1 MTPPAAAQ
9 APAEPTRTQS
19 FEEVKDRIAREMAAG
34 TAFKILDQ
42 RVNEIRD
49 QMEIY
54 SQNRR
59 AWERAVLEKDKSISE
74 PEKVNLLELADKYG
88 FSYDETGLVDVR
100 TVASED
106 IGQSRISRGI
116 RMQQIP
122 FPALIQVPPG
132 TAEAEFLGDL
142 FIPLQSMTLQKRF
155 IFWKTDHTE
164 ASTPSFEAAK
174 DEVTKVWKAQKAAE
188 LAEAKA
194 KELAAKVGTS
204 SLVESLD
211 NETDRALVQRPAP
224 FTWLNS
230 LIANFDIQLST
241 VDGLKPTDN
250 AFMEKIFSA
259 APGSTLV
266 ATDAAKEIYYV
277 IKVQGFNPTEDDL
290 MARFSTA
297 PTTAGVQNVST
308 MESNSSI
315 SGWFSTLQKQLGFQS
330 R

>member
-1 MTPPAAAQ
+1 
-9 APAEPTRTQS
+9 
-19 FEEVKDRIAREMAAG
+19 
-34 TAFKILDQ
+34 
-42 RVNEIRD
+42 
-49 QMEIY
+49 
-54 SQNRR
+54 
-59 AWERAVLEKDKSISE
+59 VLEKDKSISE
-74 PEKVNLLELADKYG
+74 PEQVNLRELADKYG
-88 FSYDETGLVDVR
+88 FVFQETGLKNVR
-100 TVASED
+100 TIASLD

-132 TAEAEFLGDL
+132 TPEADNLGDL
-142 FIPLQSMTLQKRF
+142 YVPLQSMALLNRF
-155 IFWKTDHTE
+155 IFWKIQHTE

-174 DEVTKVWKAQKAAE
+174 EEVIKVWKAQKAAE

-204 SLVESLD
+204 SLVESLE
-211 NETDRALVQRPAP
+211 NETDRALVQRPTP

-230 LIANFDIQLST
+230 LVANFDIQLST
-241 VDGLKPTDN
+241 IDGLKPTDG

-259 APGSTLV
+259 APGSTIV

-277 IKVQGFNPTEDDL
+277 VKVQGFNPTEDDL

-308 MESNSSI
+308 LESNSSI